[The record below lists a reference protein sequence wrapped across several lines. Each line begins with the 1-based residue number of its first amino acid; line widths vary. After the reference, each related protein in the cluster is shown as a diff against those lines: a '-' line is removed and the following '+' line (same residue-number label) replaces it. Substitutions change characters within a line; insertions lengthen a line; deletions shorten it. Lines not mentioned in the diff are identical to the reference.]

1 MTLAQEEDQ
10 NFCPPGWTPNE
21 LHCFK
26 YVSEKKTWADAEMNC
41 LLLGGNLASV
51 WSEEDQK
58 FQVKLQK
65 QSGTVEPFWIG
76 LSDVHKEGTW
86 FWSDG
91 TAVYYTNW
99 APGEPNNFK
108 EEDCVVTELQIIHS
122 YVTHLSIFFQLVSTD
137 PRSIMVSF
145 PMAKLILVAA
155 LSCPTFGE

>member
-1 MTLAQEEDQ
+1 MASFTLSVFLCVAVLSSMTLAQEEDQ

-108 EEDCVVTELQIIHS
+108 EEDCVVTDENWNDIACERKFP
-122 YVTHLSIFFQLVSTD
+122 SICSTQ
-137 PRSIMVSF
+137 
-145 PMAKLILVAA
+145 AK
-155 LSCPTFGE
+155 F